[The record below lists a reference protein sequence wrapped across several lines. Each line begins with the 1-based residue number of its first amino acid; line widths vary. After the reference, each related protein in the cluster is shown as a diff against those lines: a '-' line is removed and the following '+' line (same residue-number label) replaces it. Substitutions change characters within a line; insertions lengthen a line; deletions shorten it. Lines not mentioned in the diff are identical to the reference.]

1 MSEISNN
8 DDDINKIVA
17 NFQAQNL
24 KREIELLDEK
34 LQILDKES
42 KNKINSGNLGLGT
55 NSTHGKK
62 GSDNNREIFINSTRF
77 LKLF

>member
-34 LQILDKES
+34 LQMLDKES
-42 KNKINSGNLGLGT
+42 KNKINNLM
-55 NSTHGKK
+55 NQ
-62 GSDNNREIFINSTRF
+62 
-77 LKLF
+77 